1 MKPDQ
6 LAGVLTPIL
15 AQFDLELEAV
25 EVIPAGK
32 RRLLRVV
39 VDGDGPEGRGP
50 LLDDIASAS
59 KALSVALDE
68 SPATGA
74 QAYTLEVSSRGVSR
88 PLEQP
93 RHWHRNVGRLVEVT
107 TTAGDKL
114 TGRITSS
121 TQEAVALDVKG
132 QARTLAFADITKALI
147 QVELN
152 RPASTEPDDPD
163 DRDDPDEHDDF
174 DDHDDHDDSESE
186 DV

>member
-88 PLEQP
+88 PLELP
-93 RHWHRNVGRLVEVT
+93 RHWRRNVGRLVDVT

-114 TGRITSS
+114 TGRIVS
-121 TQEAVALDVKG
+121 TTDDTVALDVKG
-132 QARTLAFADITKALI
+132 QDRAIAYSDITKALI

-152 RPASTEPDDPD
+152 RPTPTDADPAHDPD
-163 DRDDPDEHDDF
+163 DADDTDDT
-174 DDHDDHDDSESE
+174 ESE